1 MLKHLLFVMSMI
13 AYLGVLAQT
22 NHVVTAQNF
31 SFSPA
36 NLTIQAGDMVTWNN
50 TQGFH
55 NTNGSQATFPNN
67 PASFISGNPANAPW
81 NYSFTFTVPGVYQYR
96 CDAHPAMMTG
106 TITVTAPNN
115 EPALILT
122 ALFDGPL
129 PNGLPKGFEL
139 YALDDIADL
148 SLYGLGSANNGQGSD
163 GVEYTFPAVSLSAG
177 DFIYVTND
185 SAGFNQYFGFDANF
199 NDAGTASNVNGDD
212 AVELF
217 LNGEVIDV
225 FGDINVDG
233 TGQPWEYLDGWA
245 YRVSGTG
252 PDGTTFVLGNWY
264 FSGIDALDNT
274 TTNATAPN
282 PVPIGTYS
290 LTQPEFVNAGDDDVN
305 VVINTTT
312 TLQVLGNDLV
322 PGTLSAFAIVNAP
335 SHGNAVV
342 NTGNS
347 TITYTPNTDF
357 CGDDSFTY
365 RICNAVSCDTATV
378 AIHIECPV
386 NYPDY
391 TVAQVRSVN
400 ADGVADSLNVSCQLR
415 GIVYGVDIRGGTG
428 IQFTL
433 IDNSGGI
440 AVFSATL
447 ETYQVE
453 EGDEV
458 IVQGVIGQFNGLTQI
473 IAASVSAISNG
484 NALKQPAQVTALGEN
499 TESDLVKILNLTIV
513 DPAQWT
519 NAGTGFNVDVTDGVN
534 TYSMRIDNDIDLYS
548 APAPTTPFN
557 LTGLGGQFDNMT
569 PFTEGYQLLPRY
581 SADIEP
587 ITSVTNPEWS
597 KDVRIYPNPASDVV
611 TISMGAEVQMVI
623 LTDALGREL
632 SRWNTPGQLLQF
644 NMENRAAGVYGVRF
658 VKNGELWQTKVVKQ

>member
-1 MLKHLLFVMSMI
+1 MLKYVLFAMGLI
-13 AYLGVLAQT
+13 GFLGVSAQT
-22 NHVVTAQNF
+22 NHTVTVQNF

-50 TQGFH
+50 NQGFH

-67 PASFISGNPANAPW
+67 PVSFFSGNPASAPW
-81 NYSFTFTVPGVYQYR
+81 NFSFTFTTPGVYQYR

-106 TITVTAPNN
+106 TITVTAVSN
-115 EPALILT
+115 EPALLLT

-148 SLYGLGSANNGQGSD
+148 SAYGLGSANNGQGSD
-163 GVEYTFPAVSLSAG
+163 GVEYTFPAVAVSAG

-185 SAGFNQYFGFDANF
+185 SAGFNQYFGFNADF
-199 NDAGTASNVNGDD
+199 NDGGNASNVNGDD

-217 LNGEVIDV
+217 FNNEVIDV

-252 PDGTTFVLGNWY
+252 PDGSTFVLGNWY

-290 LTQPEFVNAGDDDVN
+290 LTQPQFVNAGDDNYD
-305 VVINTTT
+305 VVINTTAS
-312 TLQVLGNDLV
+312 LQVLTNDLV
-322 PGTLSAFAIVNAP
+322 PGSVVAFAIVSSP

-347 TITYTPNTDF
+347 TITYTPAPDY

-365 RICNAVSCDTATV
+365 RVCNAVSCDTATV
-378 AIHIECPV
+378 NVHIECPV
-386 NYPDY
+386 TYPTY
-391 TVAQVRSVN
+391 TVSQVRGVN
-400 ADGVADSLNVSCQLR
+400 ADGVADSLNVSCQLS
-415 GIVYGVDIRGGTG
+415 GVVYGVDLRGGTG
-428 IQFTL
+428 VQFTL
-433 IDNSGGI
+433 IDETGGI

-458 IVQGVIGQFNGLTQI
+458 VVQGLIGQFNGLTQLVAESI
-473 IAASVSAISNG
+473 TAISNG
-484 NALKQPAQVTALGEN
+484 NSLKSPAVVTALGEN

-519 NAGTGFNVDVTDGVN
+519 NSGTGFNVDVTDGTN

-548 APAPTTPFN
+548 APVPTTPFN
-557 LTGLGGQFDNMT
+557 LTGLGGQFDNAA

-581 SADIEP
+581 SDDIEP
-587 ITSVTNPEWS
+587 ITSVKEPEWS
-597 KDVRIYPNPASDVV
+597 KGIRVYPNPSAGQL
-611 TISMGAEVQMVI
+611 TISMDTEMQMVM

-632 SRWNTPGQLLQF
+632 NRWNTPGQALQVSL
-644 NMENRAAGVYGVRF
+644 ENLPTGVYSLSF
-658 VKNGELWQTKVVKQ
+658 LKNGEQWRSKVVKQ